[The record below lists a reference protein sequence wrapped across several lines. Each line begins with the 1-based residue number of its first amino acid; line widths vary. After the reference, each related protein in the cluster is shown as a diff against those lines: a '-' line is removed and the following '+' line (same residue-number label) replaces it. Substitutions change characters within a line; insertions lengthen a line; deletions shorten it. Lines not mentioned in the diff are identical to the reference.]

1 MGALLVTYVIG
12 SFVGIPFLAFQLLR
26 TRRELNGLRDEL
38 HARGLIAHGRAGAP
52 PAVAGARDAARPLA
66 RGDAGDPPA
75 SVAALA
81 AEVERIAERQRA
93 LAALVAERAGAE
105 HGLPGAGLQ
114 P

>member
-1 MGALLVTYVIG
+1 
-12 SFVGIPFLAFQLLR
+12 
-26 TRRELNGLRDEL
+26 
-38 HARGLIAHGRAGAP
+38 
-52 PAVAGARDAARPLA
+52 
-66 RGDAGDPPA
+66 
-75 SVAALA
+75 VAALA